1 MKNLI
6 LNSVLVALSIVIL
19 TILYEF
25 VFESW
30 IHPDDIKTNE
40 IHIEIIVTSLI
51 FALLALLYPTLIS
64 IKYQRFDKQLRK
76 ELQKSLDE
84 IKQLKGYL
92 PICAN
97 CNKIKD
103 SDGHWQHLENYLESH
118 SDAHLTHGI
127 CSECRSKLYPELD
140 FDK

>member
-1 MKNLI
+1 M
-6 LNSVLVALSIVIL
+6 LVALSIVIL
-19 TILYEF
+19 SFLYEF
-25 VFESW
+25 VFESL
-30 IHPDDIKTNE
+30 IHPDEIKTNE
-40 IHIEIIVTSLI
+40 IRIEIIVTSLI
-51 FALLALLYPTLIS
+51 FAILALIYPTLIS
-64 IKYQRFDKQLRK
+64 IRYIRSEKQLRI